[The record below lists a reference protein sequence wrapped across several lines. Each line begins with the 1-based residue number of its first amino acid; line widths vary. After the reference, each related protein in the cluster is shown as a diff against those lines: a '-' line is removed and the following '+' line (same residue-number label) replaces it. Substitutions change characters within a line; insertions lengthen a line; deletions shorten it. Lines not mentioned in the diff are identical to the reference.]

1 MSLLPLSDTQVDWAC
16 PANPNPNNDTFEVIL
31 RAQLL
36 DFYGVP
42 VQGSNVELIYT
53 GSQGAPT
60 VEAILNLCYFD
71 INGNGEY
78 DDGEEQFDTDTG
90 EPLTQ
95 EQCDATTVLTWGQA
109 FILEPPSNQV
119 LTDEDG
125 NKYFRIT
132 FNHNECTLTA
142 SDPEQYTCTSPT
154 IFANLVNPNGAQS
167 DEVSVTLLST
177 CTD

>member
-1 MSLLPLSDTQVDWAC
+1 M
-16 PANPNPNNDTFEVIL
+16 IL

-78 DDGEEQFDTDTG
+78 DDGEEQVDSETG

>member
-1 MSLLPLSDTQVDWAC
+1 M
-16 PANPNPNNDTFEVIL
+16 IL

-78 DDGEEQFDTDTG
+78 DDGEEICEHVPFNQKLRKSGAKLFINPRLINANITEHS
-90 EPLTQ
+90 EPASFWKIMRRKIKEKL
-95 EQCDATTVLTWGQA
+95 AKVF
-109 FILEPPSNQV
+109 FIRYN
-119 LTDEDG
+119 
-125 NKYFRIT
+125 
-132 FNHNECTLTA
+132 
-142 SDPEQYTCTSPT
+142 
-154 IFANLVNPNGAQS
+154 
-167 DEVSVTLLST
+167 
-177 CTD
+177 